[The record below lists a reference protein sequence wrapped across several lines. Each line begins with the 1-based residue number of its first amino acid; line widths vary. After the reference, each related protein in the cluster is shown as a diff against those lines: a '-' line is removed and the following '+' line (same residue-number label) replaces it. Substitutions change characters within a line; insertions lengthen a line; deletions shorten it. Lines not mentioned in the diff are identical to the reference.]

1 MEQMKGQIELKDYL
15 RKIDRENF
23 NILDYIP
30 TGSSNAVERTLLRFR
45 TGLKDRQMRKLIH
58 FARREIPILNLQDSK
73 GYFIPDMNDEKDVQL
88 LVRYVLQ
95 EESRLKSIAW
105 SLMAARKTLRNCG
118 IDWRDDKRQKKK
130 KRAA

>member
-1 MEQMKGQIELKDYL
+1 MKGRIELKDYL

-30 TGSSNAVERTLLRFR
+30 TGSGNAVERTILRFR

-58 FARREIPILNLQDSK
+58 FVRREIPILNMQDSK
-73 GYFIPDMNDEKDVQL
+73 GYFIPDTNDEKDVQL
-88 LVRYVLQ
+88 LIRYVLQ
-95 EESRLKSIAW
+95 EESRLKSIGW

-118 IDWRDDKRQKKK
+118 IDWRDEKWQKKNK
-130 KRAA
+130 HAA

>member
-1 MEQMKGQIELKDYL
+1 MKGQIELKDYL

-30 TGSSNAVERTLLRFR
+30 TGSGNAVERTILRFR

-58 FARREIPILNLQDSK
+58 FARREIPILNMQDSK

-88 LVRYVLQ
+88 LIRYVLQ
-95 EESRLKSIAW
+95 EEIRLKSIGW
-105 SLMAARKTLRNCG
+105 SLMDARKTLRNCG
-118 IDWRDDKRQKKK
+118 IDWHDEKWQKKNK
-130 KRAA
+130 HAA

>member
-1 MEQMKGQIELKDYL
+1 MKGQIELKDYL

-30 TGSSNAVERTLLRFR
+30 TGSGNAVERTILRFR

-58 FARREIPILNLQDSK
+58 FSRREIPILNMQDSK

-95 EESRLKSIAW
+95 EESRLKSIGW

-118 IDWRDDKRQKKK
+118 IDWHDEKWQKKNK
-130 KRAA
+130 HAA

>member
-1 MEQMKGQIELKDYL
+1 MKGQIELKDYL

-30 TGSSNAVERTLLRFR
+30 TGSGNAVERTILRFR

-118 IDWRDDKRQKKK
+118 IDWRDEKWQKKK

>member
-1 MEQMKGQIELKDYL
+1 MKGQIELKDYL

-30 TGSSNAVERTLLRFR
+30 TGSCNAVERTILRFR

-58 FARREIPILNLQDSK
+58 FARREIPILNMQDSK

-88 LVRYVLQ
+88 LVMYVLQ
-95 EESRLKSIAW
+95 EESRLKSIGW

-118 IDWRDDKRQKKK
+118 IDWHDEKWQK